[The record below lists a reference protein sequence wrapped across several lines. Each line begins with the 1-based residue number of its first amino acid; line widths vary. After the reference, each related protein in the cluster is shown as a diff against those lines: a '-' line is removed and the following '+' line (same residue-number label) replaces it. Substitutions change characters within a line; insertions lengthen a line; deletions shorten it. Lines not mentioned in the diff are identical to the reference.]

1 MSAGSNARRV
11 AVGSAG
17 AARVVILYRL
27 LGLVLA
33 LVLALGSAAH
43 AQGAPLRV
51 WHAYRG
57 AEEKA
62 LTNLAERARAVG
74 HPVELLSVPFGA
86 YASKLESGIKLGH
99 GPDVFLD
106 AHERLGSYLAQGL
119 LAQLPVPLA
128 QKLLSDVAKEDL
140 DVVSAPDGAVYGVPI
155 AHKTVALYVN
165 DALLQRAPASFE
177 ELLAVRPGNA
187 RYGVVYESGSAY
199 FHAGLL
205 HAFGGRFLRREGD
218 AEQPFTGQYGA
229 NDEAFGF
236 VGAAAARSVE
246 FVHAAQKRGDLPE
259 EAAGALV
266 TQLFV
271 SGKAAAVLSGP
282 WLAADLPAGLRYH
295 VEAPPPIAAAGG
307 APVLPLMTVEA
318 AFVTPAGREHRSTA
332 AFLELLVSVD
342 GARERA
348 SVGRQVVAQGNA
360 WREPELASDG
370 FLAGFRAVA
379 QRAVRTPRSPAMR
392 AVWQPA
398 ERALL
403 RVLRGDG
410 LAKDALEQAEREF
423 RRAMRPPPPATSP
436 WPLALLGALSFGA
449 ALWYLQRRKQAVPEL
464 SASRSLFAWGYVAP
478 ATLAT
483 FVLVA
488 LPLLAGAAT
497 SLFVGTQENPVYVG
511 LANYADILS
520 AAGTGVFESGSFWLT
535 LIVTVVWTVVNV
547 ILHVSLGLVLGVL
560 LSRPLGKIR
569 SVYRTLLILPWAI
582 PSYVT
587 ALAWKGM
594 FHRQLGAINA
604 LLGVFGAEP
613 ISFFSRF
620 STAFAAN
627 VATNAWL
634 GFPFMMVVVL
644 GAITSLPK
652 EVLEAADVDGAT
664 RWQRFRLVTLPLL
677 KPTLLPAV
685 VLGSVWTFNAFNVVF
700 LVSGGEPG
708 GQTDILI
715 SEAYRWAFTREAH
728 YGYAAAYAV
737 LIFLLL
743 ASSTRLLDRLLAP
756 KNA

>member
-1 MSAGSNARRV
+1 MRW
-11 AVGSAG
+11 
-17 AARVVILYRL
+17 LWLTLCL
-27 LGLVLA
+27 LCVPLT
-33 LVLALGSAAH
+33 AH
-43 AQGAPLRV
+43 AEPMHV

-62 LTNLAERARAVG
+62 LLVLAERARAAG

-86 YASKLESGIKLGH
+86 YASKLESAIKIGH

-106 AHERLGSYLAQGL
+106 AHERLGSYVSQGL
-119 LAQLPVPLA
+119 LARLPVTLNE
-128 QKLLSDVAKEDL
+128 LLLRGVAAEDI
-140 DVVSAPDGAVYGVPI
+140 DVVSMPDGGVYGVPI

-165 DALLQRAPASFE
+165 DALLPQVPATLE
-177 ELLAVRPGNA
+177 ELLAAKPAGV
-187 RYGVVYESGSAY
+187 RYGLVYESGSAY
-199 FHAGLL
+199 FHAGIL

-229 NDEAFGF
+229 NDDAFGF
-236 VGAAAARSVE
+236 VGPAAARSVE
-246 FVHAAQKRGDLPE
+246 FVHAAQSRGELPE

-266 TQLFV
+266 TQLFLG
-271 SGKAAAVLSGP
+271 GKTATVLSGP
-282 WLAADLPAGLRYH
+282 WLAADLPPGLAYH
-295 VEAPPPIAAAGG
+295 VEPPPPIGAAG
-307 APVLPLMTVEA
+307 PVLPLMTVEA
-318 AFVTPAGREHRSTA
+318 AFVTPQGITHASTA
-332 AFLELLVSVD
+332 AFLQLLVSAE
-342 GARERA
+342 GARTRA
-348 SVGRQVVAQGNA
+348 LLGRQIVAQA
-360 WREPELASDG
+360 DVWDEPALATDA
-370 FLAGFRAVA
+370 FLTGFRAVA
-379 QRAVRTPRSPAMR
+379 THAVRTPRSSAMR

-410 LAKDALEQAEREF
+410 DAQDALLQAEREF
-423 RRAMRPPPPATSP
+423 SRSMRPAPPATSP
-436 WPLALLGALSFGA
+436 WPLAVVGVLSFSL
-449 ALWYLQRRKQAVPEL
+449 ALWYFRRRKLEVPEL
-464 SASRSLFAWGYVAP
+464 SSRRSLLAWGYVAP
-478 ATLAT
+478 AALAT
-483 FVLVA
+483 TVLVA
-488 LPLLAGAAT
+488 LPLFAGAAT
-497 SLFVGTQENPVYVG
+497 SLFVGTQESFTFVG
-511 LANYADILS
+511 LANYVDILS
-520 AAGTGVFESGSFWLT
+520 AAGTGLFESGSFWLT
-535 LIVTVVWTVVNV
+535 LLVTVLWTVVNV
-547 ILHVSLGLVLGVL
+547 FFHVSIGLVLGVL

-604 LLGVFGAEP
+604 LLVLLGAEP
-613 ISFFSRF
+613 VSFFSKF

-627 VATNAWL
+627 VATNVWL

-644 GAITSLPK
+644 GAITGLPK

-664 RWQRFRLVTLPLL
+664 PWQRFRLVTLPLL
-677 KPTLLPAV
+677 RPTLLPAV

-743 ASSTRLLDRLLAP
+743 ASSTRLIDRLLTPRKQSA
-756 KNA
+756 

>member
-1 MSAGSNARRV
+1 MTRLRALWLSLCLVLWSS
-11 AVGSAG
+11 VGSAE
-17 AARVVILYRL
+17 
-27 LGLVLA
+27 
-33 LVLALGSAAH
+33 
-43 AQGAPLRV
+43 PLRV

-57 AEEKA
+57 VEEKA
-62 LTNLAERARAVG
+62 LITLAERARVQG
-74 HPVELLSVPFGA
+74 HPIELLSVPFGA

-106 AHERLGSYLAQGL
+106 AHERLGSYLSQNL
-119 LAQLPVPLA
+119 LGSLPVPWT
-128 QKLLSDVAKEDL
+128 QRLLHDVAKEDI
-140 DVVSAPDGAVYGVPI
+140 DVVSSPDGAVYGVPI

-165 DALLQRAPASFE
+165 DALLPQVPASFE
-177 ELLAVRPGNA
+177 ALLAARPAGA
-187 RYGVVYESGSAY
+187 RYGLVYESGSAY

-205 HAFGGRFLRREGD
+205 HAFGGRFLRRD
-218 AEQPFTGQYGA
+218 NVPEQPFVGQYGA
-229 NDEAFGF
+229 QDEAFGF
-236 VGAAAARSVE
+236 VGPAAARSLE

-259 EAAGALV
+259 EASGALV

-271 SGKAAAVLSGP
+271 SGKAGAVLSGP
-282 WLAADLPAGLRYH
+282 WLAADLPPGLGYH
-295 VEAPPPIAAAGG
+295 VEAPPVIVAAGN

-318 AFVTPAGREHRSTA
+318 AFVTPHGREHPSTE
-332 AFLELLVSVD
+332 AFLQLLVGPE
-342 GARERA
+342 GARTRA
-348 SVGRQVVAQGNA
+348 VIGRQVVAQGDA
-360 WREPELASDG
+360 WSDPALASDA

-379 QRAVRTPRSPAMR
+379 RRAVRTPRSPAMR

-410 LAKDALEQAEREF
+410 IAKDALEQAEREF
-423 RRAMRPPPPATSP
+423 RRSMRPPPPRSSP
-436 WPLALLGALSFGA
+436 WPLALVSALCFAA
-449 ALWYLQRRKQAVPEL
+449 ALLYLQRRKVAVPEL
-464 SASRSLFAWGYVAP
+464 SARRSMLAWGYVAP
-478 ATLAT
+478 AALAT
-483 FVLVA
+483 TVLVA
-488 LPLLAGAAT
+488 LPLFAGAAT
-497 SLFVGTQENPVYVG
+497 SLFVGTQDAPTYVG
-511 LANYADILS
+511 LANYVDILS
-520 AAGTGVFESGSFWLT
+520 AAGTGLFESGSFWLT
-535 LIVTVVWTVVNV
+535 LIVTVVWTIVNV
-547 ILHVSLGLVLGVL
+547 TLHVTLGLVLGVL

-569 SVYRTLLILPWAI
+569 GIYRTLLILPWAI

-604 LLGVFGAEP
+604 LLGLLGVEP

-627 VATNAWL
+627 VSTNVWL

-644 GAITSLPK
+644 GAITGLPK

-677 KPTLLPAV
+677 RPTLLPAV

-708 GQTDILI
+708 GETDILI

-743 ASSTRLLDRLLAP
+743 ASSTRLIDRVMAP
-756 KNA
+756 KTT